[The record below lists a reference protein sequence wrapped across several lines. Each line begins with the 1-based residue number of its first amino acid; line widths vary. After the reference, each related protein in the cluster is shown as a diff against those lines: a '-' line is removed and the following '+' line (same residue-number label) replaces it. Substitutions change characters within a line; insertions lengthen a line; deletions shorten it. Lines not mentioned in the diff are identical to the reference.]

1 MKISNPL
8 TLLISLL
15 IYTTPQSVQAQQSV
29 DSSSLSAPLESKLEQ
44 LKAQL
49 WSAQANSSVWQQRQD
64 LTQTRLRQV
73 IAPYNPSVDIAAT
86 GWRSGQREQTFAL
99 SQPVDVWGQR
109 KAQQQVLSQQLD
121 AERLRQSRYQA
132 EFEVLFNAHV
142 ALVLNANR
150 TAHIAQ
156 QQLQL
161 QQEALIA
168 AQQRFTAGAIAQV
181 EVQRIG
187 LQVTRLQNQHQQT
200 LWQQEQAAQQFLSI
214 GSAANINMP
223 TSAQVMQWR
232 LEPPVLQ
239 TIQADRLDDL
249 MLAEAQQ
256 NLRLIEAQQR
266 QLHTQARGNP
276 TVSLGMQRE
285 ESNDINTSNT
295 RLMLGVSMPINLF
308 RNNLPQQFALQ
319 TQLQWQ
325 VQSSQQLATQRQRQV
340 AMLSARNQQYREQ
353 LQQFRDNILPATEQ
367 VRQKTWL
374 GFKAGKFSLLDA
386 QQAQRDV
393 LEAIQM
399 ASELESNIWQVTADL
414 AALSVGWEPERLDLA
429 DPVVLQQQWSQWQ
442 QSLWSSANTL
452 INNTFEMSSS
462 LSGENP

>member
-1 MKISNPL
+1 
-8 TLLISLL
+8 
-15 IYTTPQSVQAQQSV
+15 
-29 DSSSLSAPLESKLEQ
+29 
-44 LKAQL
+44 
-49 WSAQANSSVWQQRQD
+49 
-64 LTQTRLRQV
+64 
-73 IAPYNPSVDIAAT
+73 
-86 GWRSGQREQTFAL
+86 
-99 SQPVDVWGQR
+99 
-109 KAQQQVLSQQLD
+109 
-121 AERLRQSRYQA
+121 
-132 EFEVLFNAHV
+132 
-142 ALVLNANR
+142 
-150 TAHIAQ
+150 
-156 QQLQL
+156 
-161 QQEALIA
+161 
-168 AQQRFTAGAIAQV
+168 
-181 EVQRIG
+181 
-187 LQVTRLQNQHQQT
+187 
-200 LWQQEQAAQQFLSI
+200 
-214 GSAANINMP
+214 
-223 TSAQVMQWR
+223 
-232 LEPPVLQ
+232 
-239 TIQADRLDDL
+239 